1 MKESDFQKR
10 VIAKIKNRIPD
21 SFIIKND
28 PTYKQGIPD
37 LLILY
42 KNKWAMLEC
51 KQNSKSKFRPNQ
63 QYYLN
68 KLNNMSFA
76 SSINIENEED
86 VLNDMERA
94 FDIKR

>member
-1 MKESDFQKR
+1 MKESNFQKR
-10 VIAKIKNRIPD
+10 VIAKIKKRIPD
-21 SFIIKND
+21 SFILKND

-51 KQNSKSKFRPNQ
+51 KQNSKSTFRPNQ

-68 KLNNMSFA
+68 KLNDMSFA

-94 FDIKR
+94 FNIKR